1 MRRALK
7 AVVCLGLS
15 LSLGFSTVAFGAE
28 KKEGISSEVVNKRG
42 QLSSEVQKVKDIQG
56 FNTAQSTKVSKKSK
70 SVRSVANLKAYH
82 INTRASINAINKK
95 IENGQFNVASPI
107 TGSNQLI
114 SNIYMP
120 TKGKLCVKF
129 SNVYVTSTGVP
140 TQTPANCTVTLTD
153 SKGNFVASGYSDEG
167 TVIANYVN
175 EGTYRL
181 TVSSPYNSS
190 VATGYIPFYYS
201 SYNGNL
207 SGTAKYIAG
216 NGGNNYQNFSVS
228 KRSQV
233 WTDLVSDKG
242 YSLKSHIE
250 KKSGKKWVRVTD
262 QKYSYNSN
270 LRKYHALSKGSY
282 RLVISG
288 TSKYDIFTA
297 RYGKKA
303 YTGKYATKKSKS
315 KSISRKKSKTNVLTA
330 SDAKKKTHWYK
341 FKVSKRRST
350 QFKVTTYNSSGSVTA
365 TLYKGK
371 KKLSSRTAYSPSYIT
386 FKGKLSKGTYYVK
399 VTKNTKNTSGKYIVK
414 YVK

>member
-28 KKEGISSEVVNKRG
+28 KKETKSSIEVQAQKKAKEASVNVSIKSRQARKNIYSNSGKAKVCYTDSDIDNADIYITPQTAGMTKTFILNMPVNGKLALGVVFVDKNRQGISGSATLRNSNGKTWSIRVNSDTASTISGLPKGTYYLDLKTYNYDGSAYILPACLNSE
-42 QLSSEVQKVKDIQG
+42 QTSL
-56 FNTAQSTKVSKKSK
+56 
-70 SVRSVANLKAYH
+70 
-82 INTRASINAINKK
+82 
-95 IENGQFNVASPI
+95 
-107 TGSNQLI
+107 TGSYRLFAG
-114 SNIYMP
+114 S
-120 TKGKLCVKF
+120 GG
-129 SNVYVTSTGVP
+129 NVYKT
-140 TQTPANCTVTLTD
+140 
-153 SKGNFVASGYSDEG
+153 
-167 TVIANYVN
+167 
-175 EGTYRL
+175 
-181 TVSSPYNSS
+181 
-190 VATGYIPFYYS
+190 
-201 SYNGNL
+201 
-207 SGTAKYIAG
+207 
-216 NGGNNYQNFSVS
+216 FSVS

-233 WTDLVSDKG
+233 WVDSYNAYSYLQKKSGSKWSTVSDK
-242 YSLKSHIE
+242 
-250 KKSGKKWVRVTD
+250 
-262 QKYSYNSN
+262 KYSSTSSV
-270 LRKYHALSKGSY
+270 RKYYALSKGSY
-282 RLVISG
+282 RVVFPS
-288 TSKYDIFTA
+288 TSIYSEYAA

>member
-28 KKEGISSEVVNKRG
+28 KKETKSEFEVSAQNKA
-42 QLSSEVQKVKDIQG
+42 QQTVK
-56 FNTAQSTKVSKKSK
+56 ASKKSV
-70 SVRSVANLKAYH
+70 SRS
-82 INTRASINAINKK
+82 AS
-95 IENGQFNVASPI
+95 
-107 TGSNQLI
+107 
-114 SNIYMP
+114 
-120 TKGKLCVKF
+120 
-129 SNVYVTSTGVP
+129 
-140 TQTPANCTVTLTD
+140 
-153 SKGNFVASGYSDEG
+153 YSRD
-167 TVIANYVN
+167 Y
-175 EGTYRL
+175 
-181 TVSSPYNSS
+181 
-190 VATGYIPFYYS
+190 
-201 SYNGNL
+201 
-207 SGTAKYIAG
+207 GTAKVCYTESDVNNAPGYLMDLTAGTYKRFRVTMPVNGQLIIAAVFSDGSQYIDGSAILRNANGYDRYLSSNGTISVSGLKKGTYYLDIKTNVNSRVAVVPVCLTSDPTTLTGSYRHFVG
-216 NGGNNYQNFSVS
+216 NGGNVYKTFSVS

-233 WTDLVSDKG
+233 WVDSYNAYSYLQKKSGSKWSTVSDK
-242 YSLKSHIE
+242 
-250 KKSGKKWVRVTD
+250 
-262 QKYSYNSN
+262 KYSSTSSV
-270 LRKYHALSKGSY
+270 RKYYALSKGSY
-282 RLVISG
+282 RVVFPS
-288 TSKYDIFTA
+288 TSIYSEYAA

-303 YTGKYATKKSKS
+303 YTGKYSTKKSKS

-371 KKLSSRTAYSPSYIT
+371 KKMSSRTAYSPSYIT

>member
-28 KKEGISSEVVNKRG
+28 KKEENNKFI
-42 QLSSEVQKVKDIQG
+42 VQAEKRAKETVKE
-56 FNTAQSTKVSKKSK
+56 AK
-70 SVRSVANLKAYH
+70 
-82 INTRASINAINKK
+82 
-95 IENGQFNVASPI
+95 
-107 TGSNQLI
+107 
-114 SNIYMP
+114 
-120 TKGKLCVKF
+120 
-129 SNVYVTSTGVP
+129 
-140 TQTPANCTVTLTD
+140 
-153 SKGNFVASGYSDEG
+153 
-167 TVIANYVN
+167 
-175 EGTYRL
+175 
-181 TVSSPYNSS
+181 TVSRKARQS
-190 VATGYIPFYYS
+190 YS
-201 SYNGNL
+201 T
-207 SGTAKYIAG
+207 SGTAKICYTENDVKNANGYVTNMTAGSPKTFKITMPVNGEFILAVAFSADGGKTFLDGDAVLKDANGSNRWVYNGMLNVYGLKKGTYSLELKTNTNCEAAIIPVCLTSDPTSLTGSYRHFVG
-216 NGGNNYQNFSVS
+216 NGGNVYKTFSVS

-233 WTDLVSDKG
+233 WVDSYNAYSYLQKKSGSKWSTVSDK
-242 YSLKSHIE
+242 
-250 KKSGKKWVRVTD
+250 
-262 QKYSYNSN
+262 KYSSTSSV
-270 LRKYHALSKGSY
+270 RKYYALSKGSY
-282 RLVISG
+282 RVVFPG
-288 TSKYDIFTA
+288 TSIYSEYAA